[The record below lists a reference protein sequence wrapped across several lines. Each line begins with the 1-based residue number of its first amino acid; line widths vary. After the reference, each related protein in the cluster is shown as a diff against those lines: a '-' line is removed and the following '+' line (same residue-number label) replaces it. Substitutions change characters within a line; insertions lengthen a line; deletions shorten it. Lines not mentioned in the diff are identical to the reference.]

1 MSLSPAMMVARQPPV
16 TAMKM
21 ILKTTTKRLATMLAG
36 MCANVPR
43 REEFD
48 YMRHRH
54 APLSTDPS
62 RIPAYLR
69 RRRLPLRAQSR
80 FDAEEALCP
89 MRAGLR

>member
-1 MSLSPAMMVARQPPV
+1 MMAAPQLPATAI
-16 TAMKM
+16 AMKM
-21 ILKTTTKRLATMLAG
+21 ILKATTKRLAAMLAG

-54 APLSTDPS
+54 ASLSTDPS

-69 RRRLPLRAQSR
+69 RRRLALRLQFR
-80 FDAEEALCP
+80 CDADALNP
-89 MRAGLR
+89 WRKGAR